1 MRNYDSRFGRY
12 DYYGRNKRKKGSG
25 CLNIIITFIVI
36 VLLVLVISVSEDR
49 FKSFTGLSYDDCYE
63 LFVEG
68 TYDFLSYWLDE
79 DSQNNETKA
88 DIETSTEAEKSGKK
102 SDTSGKNS
110 SGTGK
115 TKDAGA
121 ETETENQS
129 EGIQDKLKE
138 GLSDAFGDSCA
149 ITDESQAGYYCYNL
163 LSDSSKLLYREILEA
178 VLGWKEKKVSTLDVS
193 ELNTVYNY
201 VLADHPEIFYS
212 NGIHYTQSSLNG
224 VVTSITV
231 EGQYSM
237 SKEAA
242 SSYEVSML
250 PVIENIL
257 ARVPGYADGTETD
270 DFTKLKYLY
279 DYIITNTEYQ
289 EGSDEN
295 QNIISV
301 LLNHRSVC
309 NGYAKTFQ
317 YLSQL
322 MGIPAILVTGYAE
335 GGLHAWNAIL
345 MDGAWYQFDVTF
357 GDSQMSQDSMGDNHT
372 SFINYAY
379 FGLNDAEISSNHTAM
394 NTIPVPSCTSTEGN
408 YYVRTGT
415 FFANADFD
423 RISELAREVQ
433 AEGGH
438 VIQFRTENSKTMD
451 LIRNEL
457 FTNQLIYEYLNVT
470 SCSYTLIS
478 SQNTLIIFF

>member
-1 MRNYDSRFGRY
+1 MRNYDDRFGPY
-12 DYYGRNKRKKGSG
+12 DYGSRNKRKGGSG
-25 CLNIIITFIVI
+25 CLNIIITMIVI
-36 VLLVLVISVSEDR
+36 VLLVLVISICEDR
-49 FKSFTGLSYDDCYE
+49 FQSYTGLSYKDCYE
-63 LFVEG
+63 LFLDGSSDLLSSLTGESKSG
-68 TYDFLSYWLDE
+68 TV
-79 DSQNNETKA
+79 NKA
-88 DIETSTEAEKSGKK
+88 DGQKS
-102 SDTSGKNS
+102 SAPD
-110 SGTGK
+110 
-115 TKDAGA
+115 
-121 ETETENQS
+121 TENQKNDYYRGTNKSATEGYDATEQETTGAEGGLKKSPKDVFS
-129 EGIQDKLKE
+129 ETSE
-138 GLSDAFGDSCA
+138 
-149 ITDESQAGYYCYNL
+149 ITDESQSGYYCYNL
-163 LSDSSKLLYREILEA
+163 LSDSSRLLYREILEA
-178 VLGWKEKKVSTLDVS
+178 VIGWKKKKVSTLDVS

-237 SKEAA
+237 TQETASAYEASLRTA
-242 SSYEVSML
+242 
-250 PVIENIL
+250 IENIL
-257 ARVPGYADGTETD
+257 AAVPGYLDGTETD

-279 DYIITNTEYQ
+279 DYIITNTEYE

-335 GGLHAWNAIL
+335 GGLHAWNVAL

-357 GDSQMSQDSMGDNHT
+357 GDSQMSRDSSGKADS

-379 FGLNDAEISSNHTAM
+379 FGLNDEEMSANHTALS
-394 NTIPVPSCTSTEGN
+394 TIPVPYCTETEGN
-408 YYVRTGT
+408 YYVRTDT
-415 FFANADFD
+415 FLSNADFD
-423 RISELAREVQ
+423 RISELSREVQ
-433 AEGGH
+433 AAGGH
-438 VIQFRTENSKTMD
+438 VIQFRTETPEILNIIKE
-451 LIRNEL
+451 EL

>member
-1 MRNYDSRFGRY
+1 MRNYDDRFDRY
-12 DYYGRNKRKKGSG
+12 DYGSRNKRKGGSG
-25 CLNIIITFIVI
+25 CLNIILTMIVI
-36 VLLVLVISVSEDR
+36 VLLVLVISISEDR
-49 FKSFTGLSYDDCYE
+49 FQTFTGLSYKDCYE
-63 LFVEG
+63 LFLDG
-68 TYDFLSYWLDE
+68 SSDLLSYFTGD
-79 DSQNNETKA
+79 
-88 DIETSTEAEKSGKK
+88 
-102 SDTSGKNS
+102 DT
-110 SGTGK
+110 
-115 TKDAGA
+115 A
-121 ETETENQS
+121 ETIKDESQKSTQDRKDKKNTDSAKNTPDSHEESSHASEKETGTTES
-129 EGIQDKLKE
+129 DSSLKR
-138 GLSDAFGDSCA
+138 GMQNTFDDTLG

-178 VLGWKEKKVSTLDVS
+178 VIGWKEKKLSTLDVS
-193 ELNTVYNY
+193 ELNSVYNY

-224 VVTSITV
+224 IVTSITV

-237 SKEAA
+237 SRESA
-242 SSYEVSML
+242 SSYEASL
-250 PVIENIL
+250 TTAINNIL
-257 ARVPGYADGTETD
+257 AGVPGYLDGTETD

-279 DYIITNTEYQ
+279 DYIITNTEYE

-335 GGLHAWNAIL
+335 GGLHAWNVAL

-357 GDSQMSQDSMGDNHT
+357 GDSQMSQTSSGKADS

-379 FGLNDAEISSNHTAM
+379 FGLNDEEMSANHNALS
-394 NTIPVPSCTSTEGN
+394 TIPVPSCTETEGN
-408 YYVRTGT
+408 YYVRTDT

-423 RISELAREVQ
+423 RISEIARKVQ
-433 AEGGH
+433 DAGGH
-438 VIQFRTENSKTMD
+438 TIQFRTENPETMD
-451 LIRNEL
+451 IIKKEL